1 MNGARNMPKSREII
15 PTLNGYYD
23 ISGKIIDLAETIK
36 NCRAEESVICPPTS
50 RIEETPKQKKSTDF
64 VADAGTGKIKERYEQ
79 EIAEYSG
86 EIDKLD
92 KQRRLIKGAL
102 GQLALTEKRI
112 IEIAYLGPRNLQERM
127 SWRREPWKTIGNKL
141 GYSEDYV
148 RKTAKIV
155 LNKIDAYIKQEETKH
170 E

>member
-1 MNGARNMPKSREII
+1 MSRAKATIKNRKVI
-15 PTLNGYYD
+15 HVLNGYYD

-36 NCRAEESVICPPTS
+36 NCRDEESIICPPTS
-50 RIEETPKQKKSTDF
+50 RITEMPKQKRSTDF

-92 KQRRLIKGAL
+92 KQRQIIKGAL
-102 GQLALTEKRI
+102 SQLTGVERKI
-112 IEIAYLGPRNLQERM
+112 VEIAYLGPRNLQERM
-127 SWRREPWKTIGNKL
+127 SWHREPWKVIGDKVGYCESQICDIAARAVNKV
-141 GYSEDYV
+141 D
-148 RKTAKIV
+148 
-155 LNKIDAYIKQEETKH
+155 DYIKREETKH

>member
-15 PTLNGYYD
+15 PMLNGYYD

-50 RIEETPKQKKSTDF
+50 KIAAAPKQKRNTDF
-64 VADAGTGKIKERYEQ
+64 VAYAGTGEIKERYEQ
-79 EIAEYSG
+79 EIAEYSS

-92 KQRRLIKGAL
+92 KQRQLIKGAL
-102 GQLALTEKRI
+102 GQLELTEKKI
-112 IEIAYLGPRNLQERM
+112 VEIAYLGPRNLQERI
-127 SWRREPWKTIGNKL
+127 SWRREQWKVIGNRV
-141 GYSEDYV
+141 GYSESNTYGIAA
-148 RKTAKIV
+148 RA
-155 LNKIDAYIKQEETKH
+155 LRKIDAYIKQEEAKN